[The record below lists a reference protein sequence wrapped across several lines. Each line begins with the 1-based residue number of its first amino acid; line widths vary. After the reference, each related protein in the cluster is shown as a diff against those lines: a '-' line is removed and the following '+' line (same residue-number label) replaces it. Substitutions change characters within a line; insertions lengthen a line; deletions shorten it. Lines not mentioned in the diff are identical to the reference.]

1 MEFFGKAN
9 KAKEESLIKQYKE
22 EINLIITDEIVE
34 RKTQKKEE
42 AMIQSLE
49 EKIRQKEWVKE
60 IEKYNRLSI
69 TTKEGYKIEIEVNNQ
84 ENKAWIVEIIKRR
97 NR

>member
-34 RKTQKKEE
+34 RKTQKKEDGV
-42 AMIQSLE
+42 
-49 EKIRQKEWVKE
+49 KIDFGHE
-60 IEKYNRLSI
+60 S
-69 TTKEGYKIEIEVNNQ
+69 
-84 ENKAWIVEIIKRR
+84 VEML
-97 NR
+97 